1 MVTSNIS
8 DETGPRPIGACQPVE
23 DSTVTESPPELVAI
37 SHDDYHA
44 EHVGR
49 TADGR
54 QFFLTNP
61 FEPAGAIGASDGG
74 EFVALY
80 LFDAAGKLLEAT
92 IDAFGPRAT
101 MNEEERRRVYEQRL
115 NELGDVSFERIEI
128 APFAVERFGT
138 TFGLVLR
145 EPEDVDAPW
154 AVEVMPGNYMAF
166 FEPWDSGD
174 YDT

>member
-1 MVTSNIS
+1 MPS
-8 DETGPRPIGACQPVE
+8 
-23 DSTVTESPPELVAI
+23 SPPKLVAI
-37 SHDDYHA
+37 NHDDYHA

-54 QFFLTNP
+54 QFFLTTP
-61 FEPAGAIGASDGG
+61 FEPAGAVGANEGG

-80 LFDAAGKLLEAT
+80 LFDAAGKLLEAK

-101 MNEEERRRVYEQRL
+101 MDKEERRRVYQQRL
-115 NELGDVSFERIEI
+115 QELGDVTHERIEV
-128 APFAVERFGT
+128 APFVVERFGT
-138 TFGLVLR
+138 KFGLVLR
-145 EPEDVDAPW
+145 EPEDEEDVY
-154 AVEVMPGNYMAF
+154 AVEVQPGNYMAF

>member
-1 MVTSNIS
+1 MNG
-8 DETGPRPIGACQPVE
+8 D
-23 DSTVTESPPELVAI
+23 PPCLIAI
-37 SHDDYHA
+37 DHDDYHA

-54 QFFLTNP
+54 QFFLTTP
-61 FEPAGAIGASDGG
+61 FEPASAVGADDGG

-80 LFDAAGKLLEAT
+80 LFDAAGKLLEAK

-101 MNEEERRRVYEQRL
+101 MNEEERHRTYQRRLQ
-115 NELGDVSFERIEI
+115 ELGDVSYERIVV

-145 EPEDVDAPW
+145 EPEDEEDVW
-154 AVEVMPGNYMAF
+154 AVEVQPGNYMAF